1 MSKRYEWSL
10 IPYPYLRT
18 FNLFTAFLLTSIAVG
33 FITSASIETRAY
45 FMRRQ
50 EEKLQILERENNIVA
65 TKPISDEGIDAFNL
79 KSVLSRAIRVGFVS
93 SCISFFTYLMMYFI
107 FGFGGGMVSMRRKWR
122 LFSSIPA

>member
-1 MSKRYEWSL
+1 MVFDT
-10 IPYPYLRT
+10 IPIFKNFQSIHCIFINP
-18 FNLFTAFLLTSIAVG
+18 IAVG